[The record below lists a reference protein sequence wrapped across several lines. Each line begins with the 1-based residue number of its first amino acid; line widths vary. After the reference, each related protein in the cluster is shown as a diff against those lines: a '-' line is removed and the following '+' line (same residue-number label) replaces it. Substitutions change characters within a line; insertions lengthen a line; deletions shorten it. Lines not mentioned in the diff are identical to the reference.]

1 MKAIKGLGEVSS
13 VVCMK
18 HNTGVLGD
26 VWVASN
32 RHVRLNMFSEILY
45 VFDRPCSHC
54 LNLQALHFA
63 MDTEKMVLAKADA
76 TLTLELGAD
85 DDDVL
90 NEVEA

>member
-1 MKAIKGLGEVSS
+1 
-13 VVCMK
+13 
-18 HNTGVLGD
+18 
-26 VWVASN
+26 
-32 RHVRLNMFSEILY
+32 
-45 VFDRPCSHC
+45 
-54 LNLQALHFA
+54 